1 MQNETAPRPR
11 VLSARRVALLATAVA
26 GLGAL
31 ALAAEPVFAP
41 AESLPGLSTPV
52 ALEPLVAP
60 TPPRSALG
68 VPSEA
73 TVYWCGQSLYKY
85 LPQHDEVFAAI
96 AARVPVSRFLFIE
109 FPGSPALTARFR
121 QRLALK

>member
-41 AESLPGLSTPV
+41 AESLPGLSTPAHAQSINASRPV
-52 ALEPLVAP
+52 GFADIVEKVKPAVDVG
-60 TPPRSALG
+60 PREDGRGSAA
-68 VPSEA
+68 E
-73 TVYWCGQSLYKY
+73 Q
-85 LPQHDEVFAAI
+85 
-96 AARVPVSRFLFIE
+96 
-109 FPGSPALTARFR
+109 
-121 QRLALK
+121 